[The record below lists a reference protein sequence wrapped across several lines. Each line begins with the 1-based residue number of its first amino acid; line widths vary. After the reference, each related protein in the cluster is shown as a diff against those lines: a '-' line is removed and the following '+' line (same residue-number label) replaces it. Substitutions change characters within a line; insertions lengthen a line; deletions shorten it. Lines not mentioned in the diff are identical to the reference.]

1 MSKGQRKVE
10 WSLDLENLRVRAGQF
25 VREQLGEPAELKR
38 LSLQEK
44 LAGATAARILIENP
58 IGRTT
63 LGALAADSPNLFQA
77 ELQTAG
83 DCEFDVSGGGE
94 RVIRLRPAGKSA
106 TPSMFSRAQ
115 EHYCDIKLARGL
127 PLVLELRG
135 GIGKCQLDLSHLQSE
150 RCRLETGVGEVTVTA
165 PLQVAGFALHLIGGV
180 GKAAV
185 RIPAGG
191 AGRLKIAGGLG
202 GVKVSIAPGAALS
215 LNATVGLGQLELLAG
230 LESGGAPGNWQTPG
244 FADAANPIEIEYSGG
259 VGSFSLDHLDYF
271 ETL

>member
-25 VREQLGEPAELKR
+25 VKEHMGEPAELKR

-44 LAGATAARILIENP
+44 LAGATAARIMIESP

-63 LGALAADSPNLFQA
+63 LGALDADSPNLFQA

-83 DCEFDVSGGGE
+83 DCEFDVSGDGE
-94 RVIRLRPAGKSA
+94 RVITLRQAGKSA
-106 TPSMFSRAQ
+106 ALPTPSMFSSAQ

-127 PLVLELRG
+127 PLALKLRG
-135 GIGKCQLDLSHLQSE
+135 SIGKCQLDLSHLQSE
-150 RCRLETGVGEVTVTA
+150 RCRLETGLGEVHVTA

-191 AGRLKIAGGLG
+191 AGRLKITGGLG
-202 GVKVSIAPGAALS
+202 SVKVSVAPGAALS
-215 LNATVGLGQLELLAG
+215 LSATVGLGRLELPAG
-230 LESGGAPGNWQTPG
+230 LEGGGAPGNWQTPG
-244 FADAANPIEIEYSGG
+244 FADAANQIEIEYSGG
-259 VGSFSLDHLDYF
+259 LGSFSLEHF